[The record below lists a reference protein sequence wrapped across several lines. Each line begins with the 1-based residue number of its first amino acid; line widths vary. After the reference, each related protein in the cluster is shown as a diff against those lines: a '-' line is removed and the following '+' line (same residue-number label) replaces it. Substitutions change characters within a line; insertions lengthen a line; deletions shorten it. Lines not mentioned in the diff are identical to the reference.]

1 MKQLLNLREYEIK
14 ENNKKLI
21 YLLKL
26 KRKMFK
32 LTANSP
38 LYISN
43 FLINFQKFD
52 KPSLDIFIEKINQ
65 DYQLKNFLYENEKLY
80 TKWQLNIGLQFRN
93 IFNFIFYIDD
103 NYKRIALKI
112 SKLTNF
118 LSLEYLY
125 ILINYIDDN
134 LPINIVIKLKE
145 EDKRLIKFL
154 LYYGNEINYIQKYHL
169 QFKDI
174 KKHISKLCFIF
185 NSDDIYTVINL
196 ILIEKCFRK
205 QNTKILD
212 TLKNL

>member
-32 LTANSP
+32 LAANSP

-154 LYYGNEINYIQKYHL
+154 LYYGDEINYIQKYHL

-185 NSDDIYTVINL
+185 DSDDIYTVINL

>member
-1 MKQLLNLREYEIK
+1 M
-14 ENNKKLI
+14 

-32 LTANSP
+32 LAANSP

-154 LYYGNEINYIQKYHL
+154 LYYGDEINYIQKYHL

>member
-32 LTANSP
+32 LAANSP

-43 FLINFQKFD
+43 FFINFQKFD
-52 KPSLDIFIEKINQ
+52 KYSLDIFIEKINQ
-65 DYQLKNFLYENEKLY
+65 DYKLKNFLYENEKLY
-80 TKWQLNIGLQFRN
+80 SEWQLNTGLQFRN

-112 SKLTNF
+112 SKFTNF

-134 LPINIVIKLKE
+134 LPINIVINLKE

-154 LYYGNEINYIQKYHL
+154 LYYGDEINYIQKYHL

-185 NSDDIYTVINL
+185 DSDDIYTVINL

>member
-32 LTANSP
+32 LAANSP

-134 LPINIVIKLKE
+134 LPINIVINLKE

-154 LYYGNEINYIQKYHL
+154 LYYGDEINYIQKYHL

>member
-32 LTANSP
+32 LAANSP

-154 LYYGNEINYIQKYHL
+154 LYYGDEINYIQKYHL